1 MSFFRNFGERLR
13 QSLDRTQR
21 SLKEGLDSL
30 LGGGRLDPALLEDLE
45 ALLIGADLGVHTARG
60 FIERLTAEARRNG
73 GLTASEVG
81 LALAGHLTEALKG
94 SGAALDLSA
103 RPTVILLLGV
113 NGSGKTTT
121 AAKLAHL
128 LKADGRQVLLA
139 AADTFR
145 AAAIEQL
152 QLWGGRIGVDVI
164 AQKAGAD
171 PSAVAFDAV
180 KAAQARGSDVLIVD
194 TAGRLQ
200 TKVNLMAELAR
211 ITRVI
216 GRQCPGAPH
225 ETLMVI
231 EAPTGQNGISQARL
245 FHEAVGLSG
254 MILTKLDG
262 TAKGGIVVR
271 IFQELQLPIK
281 FVGTGEQV
289 DDLQPFD
296 PEAFVSAL
304 MARS

>member
-1 MSFFRNFGERLR
+1 MSFFENLGARLR
-13 QSLDRTQR
+13 GSLERTHR

-30 LGGGRLDPALLEDLE
+30 LGGGRLDSALLTDLE
-45 ALLIGADLGVHTARG
+45 TLLIEADLGVHTAEG
-60 FIERLTAEARRNG
+60 FIERLTVEVKRRG
-73 GLTASEVG
+73 GLLANEVQHALERH
-81 LALAGHLTEALKG
+81 LAEALKG
-94 SGAALDLSA
+94 AGAALDLAA
-103 RPTVILLLGV
+103 RPTVVLLLGV

-121 AAKLAHL
+121 AAKLAHF
-128 LKADGRQVLLA
+128 LKGEGHTVLLA

-152 QLWGGRIGVDVI
+152 QLWGERIDVPVI
-164 AQKAGAD
+164 AQKSGAD

-200 TKVNLMAELAR
+200 TKTNLMSELAR
-211 ITRVI
+211 IKRVI
-216 GRQCPGAPH
+216 GRLSPGAPQ
-225 ETLMVI
+225 ESLMVI

-245 FHEAVGLSG
+245 FHEGVGLTG

-271 IFQELQLPIK
+271 IYQELQLPIK

-289 DDLQPFD
+289 DDLQLFD

-304 MARS
+304 LAPA

>member
-1 MSFFRNFGERLR
+1 MSFLRNLGGRL
-13 QSLDRTQR
+13 QESLERTQR
-21 SLKEGLDSL
+21 SLKQGLESL
-30 LGGGRLDPALLEDLE
+30 LGGGRLDPALLNDLE
-45 ALLIGADLGVHTARG
+45 SLLIGADLGVHTTRE
-60 FIERLTAEARRNG
+60 FIDRLTAEIRRDG
-73 GLTASEVG
+73 GLTAEEIIS
-81 LALAGHLTEALKG
+81 ALARHLTDALKG
-94 SGAALDLSA
+94 SGATLDLSV
-103 RPTVILLLGV
+103 RPTIILLLGV

-121 AAKLAHL
+121 AAKLAYL
-128 LKADGRQVLLA
+128 LKGNGHEVLLA

-152 QLWGGRIGVDVI
+152 QAWGDRIDVPVI

-200 TKVNLMAELAR
+200 TKTNLMGELTR
-211 ITRVI
+211 IKRVI
-216 GRQCPGAPH
+216 GRQCPGAPQ

-245 FHEAVGLSG
+245 FHDAVGLTG

-271 IFQELQLPIK
+271 IYQELEIPIK
-281 FVGTGEQV
+281 FVGLGEQL

-304 MARS
+304 LRP